1 MAARVTRPTRRLF
14 LRGIACV
21 PLIRASIAAARAF
34 PERPLRLIVG
44 FGAGGPTDILA
55 RVLANE
61 LTESLSQQVIVENKA
76 GASGN
81 IATQAV
87 AAAAP
92 DGYTFLIGASPV
104 VINQAL
110 FPDLPVKFGKDFI
123 AVAPLGTTENV
134 LVVHPSLGVGDFAG
148 FVRFVRQHPNTV
160 TYATLG
166 AGSFSHLA
174 AKAFDLRAGT
184 SMVAVAYRGAAEA
197 ATDVLSGRVKI
208 RFASLPAVLPQIRAG
223 TLLAL
228 ATTGPR
234 RTPWLPEVPTIA
246 ESGYPGF
253 DVRLWV
259 GVFAPSGVSEDRLQ
273 TIEAAVD
280 KAAASDTM
288 RKAMDIQGIAP
299 LTMSRAEFARF
310 VAAEIERWTPV
321 VAALKD

>member
-104 VINQAL
+104 VIN
-110 FPDLPVKFGKDFI
+110 
-123 AVAPLGTTENV
+123 
-134 LVVHPSLGVGDFAG
+134 
-148 FVRFVRQHPNTV
+148 
-160 TYATLG
+160 
-166 AGSFSHLA
+166 
-174 AKAFDLRAGT
+174 
-184 SMVAVAYRGAAEA
+184 
-197 ATDVLSGRVKI
+197 
-208 RFASLPAVLPQIRAG
+208 
-223 TLLAL
+223 
-228 ATTGPR
+228 
-234 RTPWLPEVPTIA
+234 
-246 ESGYPGF
+246 
-253 DVRLWV
+253 
-259 GVFAPSGVSEDRLQ
+259 
-273 TIEAAVD
+273 
-280 KAAASDTM
+280 
-288 RKAMDIQGIAP
+288 
-299 LTMSRAEFARF
+299 
-310 VAAEIERWTPV
+310 
-321 VAALKD
+321 